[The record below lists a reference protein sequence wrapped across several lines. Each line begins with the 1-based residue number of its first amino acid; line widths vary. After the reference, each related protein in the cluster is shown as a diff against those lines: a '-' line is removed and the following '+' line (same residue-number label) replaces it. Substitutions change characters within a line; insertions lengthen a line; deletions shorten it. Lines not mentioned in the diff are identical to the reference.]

1 MATQTTSVNELADSA
16 NKNQD
21 RRVGVSGVLLLDKPT
36 GLTSNAAVQTVRRFF
51 DRAKAGHTGTLDPLA
66 SGLLPVCL
74 GEATK
79 FSHPLL
85 EASKTYRAS
94 LRLGWR
100 STTGDSEGELSAVA
114 RPDFDEDQLRRAVG
128 DLTGNIEQVPPMHS
142 AIKVDGRPLYALARK
157 GINVERAPRRVTIYE
172 FEASRRSSDSVDI
185 FVRCSKG
192 TYIRVLAEDLGERL
206 GCGAYLTALRRVA
219 IGTIDIR
226 QSVGLDELEQSPEA
240 QRLALLRPVDS
251 LLTGIPQVI
260 LTMQDSTRL
269 RHGLSIGG
277 LDNLAPGP
285 VRVYSERGVFLGLG
299 EFGEDGSLKPR
310 RLVSLVP

>member
-1 MATQTTSVNELADSA
+1 
-16 NKNQD
+16 
-21 RRVGVSGVLLLDKPT
+21 VLLLDKPS
-36 GLTSNAAVQTVRRFF
+36 GLTSNAAVQKVRRLF

-66 SGLLPVCL
+66 SGLLPICL

-85 EASKTYRAS
+85 ESSKTYRAS

-114 RPDFDEDQLRRAVG
+114 RPDFDEVQLRRAVG
-128 DLTGNIEQVPPMHS
+128 DLTGDIEQVPPMHS
-142 AIKVDGRPLYALARK
+142 AIKLDGRPLYTLARK
-157 GINVERAPRRVTIYE
+157 GISVERAPRRVSIHE
-172 FEASRRSSDSVDI
+172 FEASRQSEDTVEI

-219 IGTIDIR
+219 IATIDVG
-226 QSVGLDELEQSPEA
+226 QAVGLDALEQSPVA
-240 QRLALLRPVDS
+240 QRLALLRPIDA
-251 LLTGIPQVI
+251 LLASIPEVR
-260 LTMQDSTRL
+260 LSMHDSTRL

-285 VRVYSERGVFLGLG
+285 VRVYSERGEFLGLG
-299 EFGEDGSLKPR
+299 EFGEDGLLKSR
-310 RLVSLVP
+310 RLVSSAP